1 MYAMNRLTKNALGFA
16 VFVLTSVAIVVAH
29 AANIAGHRAFY
40 EMRMGQVEKNAVVQ
54 SVSGRSA
61 FVLEKDCDGWR
72 SAEDY
77 MIEFGN
83 GEGRTDRILS
93 HFESWESDTG
103 DQYSFDIAEKS
114 NFQNDKDFGGYA
126 EISSDGGE
134 AVFISDGQSNIAL
147 PENTYFPM
155 QHIRAIINKAGD
167 GGKILAAPVFTG
179 AEPDDALLTTNT
191 VIGGWQGTE
200 SDIDLGELNVEGFWP
215 VQIAYFKPNATSVE
229 PEYEIQFWLQPNG
242 VVRQYEINYGDFS
255 IIAQLVN
262 IEIIDAPQCR

>member
-1 MYAMNRLTKNALGFA
+1 M
-16 VFVLTSVAIVVAH
+16 FVMASAASLVAD

-40 EMRMGQVEKNAVVQ
+40 EMRMGQADKNAVVQ

-83 GEGRTDRILS
+83 ADGRTDRILS
-93 HFESWESDTG
+93 HFESWESDSG
-103 DQYSFDIAEKS
+103 NQYSFDIAEKS
-114 NFQNDKDFGGYA
+114 SFQHDKDFSGYA
-126 EISSDGGE
+126 EINGEGGE
-134 AVFISDGQSNIAL
+134 AVFTIDGQSNLPL

-167 GGKILAAPVFTG
+167 GGKILAASVFAG
-179 AEPDDALLTTNT
+179 AEPDDALLNTNT
-191 VIGGWQGTE
+191 VIGGWQRGKA
-200 SDIDLGELNVEGFWP
+200 DVDLGALDDDGFWP
-215 VQIAYFKPNATSVE
+215 IQIAYFKPSANEVE

-255 IIAQLVN
+255 IIAGLVT
-262 IEIIDAPQCR
+262 IETVDTPVCQ

>member
-1 MYAMNRLTKNALGFA
+1 MNRFARHVLGSV
-16 VFVLTSVAIVVAH
+16 VFVLASAAMVAAH

-40 EMRMGQVEKNAVVQ
+40 EMRMGQADKNAVVQ

-83 GEGRTDRILS
+83 GDGRTDRILS
-93 HFESWESDTG
+93 HFESWESDSG

-114 NFQNDKDFGGYA
+114 SFQDDKDFGGYA
-126 EISSDGGE
+126 EINAQGGE
-134 AVFISDGQSNIAL
+134 AVFMLEGQSNIAL

-167 GGKILAAPVFTG
+167 GGKILAALVFAG

-191 VIGGWQGTE
+191 VIGGWQGGKA
-200 SDIDLGELNVEGFWP
+200 DVDLGALDGDGVWP
-215 VQIAYFKPNATSVE
+215 VQIAYFKPSATEVE

-255 IIAQLVN
+255 IIAGLVT
-262 IEIIDAPQCR
+262 IETVDTPVCQ

>member
-1 MYAMNRLTKNALGFA
+1 MGRFIKNFFA
-16 VFVLTSVAIVVAH
+16 SAAFVLTSLEINVVY

-40 EMRMGQVEKNAVVQ
+40 EMRIGQADKNAPVQ
-54 SVSGRSA
+54 SITGRSA

-77 MIEFGN
+77 LIEFGN
-83 GEGRTDRILS
+83 SDGRTDRILS

-114 NFQNDKDFGGYA
+114 SFQGDKEFGGYA
-126 EISSDGGE
+126 EINAKGGE
-134 AVFISDGQSNIAL
+134 AVFMLEGQSNIAL

-155 QHIRAIINKAGD
+155 QHIRAIINEADD
-167 GGKILAAPVFTG
+167 GGKIFAASVFAG

-191 VIGGWQGTE
+191 VIGGWQGE
-200 SDIDLGELNVEGFWP
+200 KSDVVLGALGDDGFWP
-215 VQIAYFKPNATSVE
+215 VQIAYFKPSATEVE

-255 IIAQLVN
+255 IIAGLVT
-262 IEIIDAPQCR
+262 IESVDAPVCQ

>member
-1 MYAMNRLTKNALGFA
+1 MRRFTKHFVGSMTFMLTCA
-16 VFVLTSVAIVVAH
+16 VIVAAH

-40 EMRMGQVEKNAVVQ
+40 EMRIGQADKNAVVQ

-83 GEGRTDRILS
+83 GDGRMDRIIS
-93 HFESWESDTG
+93 HFESWESDSG
-103 DQYSFDIAEKS
+103 NQYSFDINEKS
-114 NFQNDKDFGGYA
+114 SFQDDKNFSGYA
-126 EISSDGGE
+126 EINAEGGE
-134 AVFISDGQSNIAL
+134 AVFMLDGQSDITL

-167 GGKILAAPVFTG
+167 GGKILAALVFTG

-191 VIGGWQGTE
+191 VIGGWQRDKA
-200 SDIDLGELNVEGFWP
+200 DIDLGALDGDGFWP
-215 VQIAYFKPNATSVE
+215 VQIAYFKPSATEVE
-229 PEYEIQFWLQPNG
+229 PDYEILFWLQPNG
-242 VVRQYEINYGDFS
+242 VIRQYEINYGDFS
-255 IIAQLVN
+255 IVAGLVT
-262 IEIIDAPQCR
+262 IETVDTPVCQ

>member
-1 MYAMNRLTKNALGFA
+1 MTRFTKHALGTVVFA
-16 VFVLTSVAIVVAH
+16 LTSAAIVVAH
-29 AANIAGHRAFY
+29 AANITGHRAFY
-40 EMRMGQVEKNAVVQ
+40 EMRMGQSDKNAVVQ

-83 GEGRTDRILS
+83 GDGRTDRIIS
-93 HFESWESDTG
+93 HFESWESDSG
-103 DQYSFDIAEKS
+103 EQYSFDIAEKS
-114 NFQNDKDFGGYA
+114 SFQDDKNFSGYA
-126 EISSDGGE
+126 EINANGGE
-134 AVFISDGQSNIAL
+134 AVFMLDGQSNIAL

-167 GGKILAAPVFTG
+167 GSKILAASVFAG

-191 VIGGWQGTE
+191 VIGGWQGGKADVE
-200 SDIDLGELNVEGFWP
+200 LGALDGDGFWP
-215 VQIAYFKPNATSVE
+215 IQIAFFKPSATEVE
-229 PEYEIQFWLQPNG
+229 PEYEIHYWLQPNG

-255 IIAQLVN
+255 IVAGLVT
-262 IEIIDAPQCR
+262 IETVDTPVCQ